1 MDNWFNVLCLLAL
14 ILLNGVFAMSE
25 IALVTSRKPRLQVR
39 IDEGNRGA
47 KVAMRLNE
55 EPTRA
60 LSAIQ
65 VGITSIGILSGIVG
79 EAALATPVAAW
90 LNAEFNIPMETA
102 RFAGLL
108 LVVVL
113 VTYFSIVLGELVPKR
128 LGQMNPEGVA
138 CRIAPPINFLA
149 VLMAPFVKL
158 LSVST
163 DLLLKL
169 SGKKGDEEQGVT
181 EEEIHAIIDEG
192 SETGAIEEQE
202 RDMVRNVFR
211 LDDRTVASLMT
222 PRSEVEWI
230 DLQED
235 ARANVAKLLNSR
247 HSRLPIA
254 DGSLDDIKGF
264 CSTRYLLQQ
273 IVENGHVDFT
283 SKMASV
289 LYVPESLSG
298 LELLENFRAND
309 VPVAIVVDEYGTV
322 QGLVS
327 PRDVLEAIAGEFK
340 PEPGEEAWAVER
352 DDGSWLLD
360 GMMPSPELKDHLDLK
375 NLPQEEAGRYN
386 TLAGMIIW
394 MTGHLPKTGDVVT
407 WQGWRFEVVDMDG
420 RRIDKVLV
428 SKMPEEKQTEE
439 EPVGK
444 PKI

>member
-14 ILLNGVFAMSE
+14 IFLNGIFAMSE
-25 IALVTSRKPRLQVR
+25 IALVTSRKARLQMK
-39 IDEGNRGA
+39 IDDGNSGA
-47 KVAMRLNE
+47 KVALKLNE

-90 LNAEFNIPMETA
+90 LNESFGVEVNTA
-102 RFAGLL
+102 RAVGLL

-128 LGQMNPEGVA
+128 LGQMNPEGIA

-169 SGKKGDEEQGVT
+169 TGRQNVEEAAVT
-181 EEEIHAIIDEG
+181 EEEIHQMVVEG
-192 SETGAIEEQE
+192 SEAGTIEVQE
-202 RDMVRNVFR
+202 RDMVRNIFR
-211 LDDRTVASLMT
+211 LDDRTIGTLMT
-222 PRSEVEWI
+222 PRNEVEWI
-230 DLQED
+230 DIQDGSQE
-235 ARANVAKLLNSR
+235 NIKKLVTSK
-247 HSRLPIA
+247 HSRLPVC

-273 IVENGHVDFT
+273 IVDIGEVDFT
-283 SKMASV
+283 THLIPAV
-289 LYVPESLSG
+289 YVPESLTG
-298 LELLENFRAND
+298 LELLDNFKEND
-309 VPVAIVVDEYGTV
+309 VPLAIVVDEYGSV
-322 QGLVS
+322 QGIVS

-340 PEPGEEAWAVER
+340 NVPGEEEWAIKRE
-352 DDGSWLLD
+352 DGSLLVD
-360 GMMPSPELKDHLDLK
+360 GMMPVPELKDQLNLK
-375 NLPQEEAGRYN
+375 QLPNEADGRYN

-394 MTGHLPKTGDVVT
+394 MTGHLPKTGEVVT
-407 WQGWRFEVVDMDG
+407 WDNWRFEVVDMDG

-428 SKMPEEKQTEE
+428 SCIEEKPESAE
-439 EPVGK
+439 GSEK
-444 PKI
+444 EN

>member
-181 EEEIHAIIDEG
+181 EE
-192 SETGAIEEQE
+192 
-202 RDMVRNVFR
+202 
-211 LDDRTVASLMT
+211 
-222 PRSEVEWI
+222 
-230 DLQED
+230 
-235 ARANVAKLLNSR
+235 
-247 HSRLPIA
+247 
-254 DGSLDDIKGF
+254 
-264 CSTRYLLQQ
+264 
-273 IVENGHVDFT
+273 
-283 SKMASV
+283 
-289 LYVPESLSG
+289 
-298 LELLENFRAND
+298 
-309 VPVAIVVDEYGTV
+309 
-322 QGLVS
+322 
-327 PRDVLEAIAGEFK
+327 
-340 PEPGEEAWAVER
+340 
-352 DDGSWLLD
+352 
-360 GMMPSPELKDHLDLK
+360 
-375 NLPQEEAGRYN
+375 
-386 TLAGMIIW
+386 
-394 MTGHLPKTGDVVT
+394 
-407 WQGWRFEVVDMDG
+407 
-420 RRIDKVLV
+420 
-428 SKMPEEKQTEE
+428 
-439 EPVGK
+439 
-444 PKI
+444 